1 MVRYGTDSCSSVV
14 LFAPVWQLLHNG
26 PTRLPMAEIIV
37 SLGISQALGRLL
49 AIPLGTAALFCAP
62 RYTLFGDAN

>member
-1 MVRYGTDSCSSVV
+1 
-14 LFAPVWQLLHNG
+14 
-26 PTRLPMAEIIV
+26 MAEIIV